1 MGQFIA
7 DTGVNTVS
15 ATIPPLPVNAMSR
28 PVPAT
33 KLLHTL
39 TAAIVLALASAAS
52 AQAANVLVVLSDAD
66 HLDLKDGKVFAT
78 GFYLNELMQ
87 PVKLL
92 RDAGHQITFATPTGR
107 APTVDR
113 KSIDPA
119 YFNDDAAD
127 LQAHRALLDTL
138 ALTSKDTSPVLSLSR
153 IEQIGYDRYDAVYI
167 PGGHAPM
174 QDLLKS
180 PALGRLLTDF
190 HNKGKTTALV
200 CHGPIALLSTLPD
213 ARGFSATMERRS
225 QAASVPQWIYSGYQ
239 VTVISNEEEEQA
251 KPQLGGGEMK
261 FYPQSAL
268 QQAGVRYSSNT
279 APWTANV
286 VVDRELITGQNPA
299 SAVGV
304 AKELLS
310 RLK

>member
-1 MGQFIA
+1 MFGSHFIA
-7 DTGVNTVS
+7 AQAINKVPALSPKAKT
-15 ATIPPLPVNAMSR
+15 MSR
-28 PVPAT
+28 SNPARNLLY
-33 KLLHTL
+33 KLAV
-39 TAAIVLALASAAS
+39 TAAFALAATS
-52 AQAANVLVVLSDAD
+52 AQAANVLVVLSDSD
-66 HLDLKDGKVFAT
+66 HLDLKDGKTFPT

-92 RDAGHQITFATPTGR
+92 RDAGHQITFATPTGQ
-107 APTVDR
+107 APTVDQ
-113 KSIDPA
+113 KSVDA
-119 YFNDDAAD
+119 MYFNNDAAD
-127 LQAHRALLDTL
+127 LKAHQALLDQL
-138 ALTSKDTSPVLSLSR
+138 ALTSKEASPVVSLSR
-153 IEQIGYDRYDAVYI
+153 IEQIGYDRFDAVYI

-190 HNKGKTTALV
+190 HNRGKTTALV

-213 ARGFSATMERRS
+213 ANGFVASMES
-225 QAASVPQWIYSGYQ
+225 SGKAARAPEWIYSGYK
-239 VTVISNEEEEQA
+239 VTVISNQEELQA

-261 FYPQSAL
+261 FYPQTAL
-268 QQAGVRYSSNT
+268 QQAGAQYRSNK
-279 APWTANV
+279 APWVSNV

-304 AKELLS
+304 AKELLN